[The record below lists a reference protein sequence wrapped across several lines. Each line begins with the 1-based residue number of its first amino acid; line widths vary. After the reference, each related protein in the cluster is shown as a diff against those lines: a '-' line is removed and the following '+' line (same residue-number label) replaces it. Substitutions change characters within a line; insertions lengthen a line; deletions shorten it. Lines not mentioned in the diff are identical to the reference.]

1 VDRSALDADEIR
13 LTVPAQPAYA
23 RVARVAG
30 GGLAARLGFS
40 YDEVEEIRLAVG
52 EAWAL
57 VLGSEP
63 ADGTVEVRFRVGEES
78 LSVELTA
85 SVSGAPAP
93 SPVEP
98 AADPIDVLRLL
109 TDSLDV
115 DIDRRWLRLE
125 KRQRS

>member
-13 LTVPAQPAYA
+13 LTVPAEPAYA

-63 ADGTVEVRFRVGEES
+63 ADGRVEVRFRVGTEG

-85 SVSGAPAP
+85 SVSGMPQP
-93 SPVEP
+93 STVEP
-98 AADPIDVLRLL
+98 AADPVEVLRRI
-109 TDSLDV
+109 TDDLDL
-115 DIDRRWLRLE
+115 DLDRRWLRLE
-125 KRQRS
+125 KLQRS